1 MYILSNWERKKGH
14 KVIRRKNPKRPLC
27 RKGRGEQI
35 ASCHPYVPI
44 SLPFSS
50 HALYIL
56 WQFFHYSSYTHTHIY
71 IKKRD
76 KKDINSSSN
85 NNNFIYQNRI
95 WRCSNL
101 NWHRPPPS
109 RRPQWK
115 PHSPLSDFN
124 HPLDRKNGCPL
135 KALCPHHPP
144 PPPTCALSLSLFRH
158 KNSHMPLSQSMLSQL
173 VPILITA
180 LAVMP
185 QCNVM

>member
-56 WQFFHYSSYTHTHIY
+56 WQFFHYSSYTHTYIY

-76 KKDINSSSN
+76 KKDINSSNNN

-101 NWHRPPPS
+101 NWHRPPPP
-109 RRPQWK
+109 RPPMETPFSVIGFQSSFGQKKWLSIK
-115 PHSPLSDFN
+115 SVVSPPSSSAS
-124 HPLDRKNGCPL
+124 H
-135 KALCPHHPP
+135 LCS
-144 PPPTCALSLSLFRH
+144 LSLSL
-158 KNSHMPLSQSMLSQL
+158 SP
-173 VPILITA
+173 
-180 LAVMP
+180 
-185 QCNVM
+185 